1 MPKTRTMPQ
10 EELERKIN
18 EIHGAL
24 VGTEYNPE
32 GLVKKVDRIEKTVE
46 RHSINFKV
54 VALLGIIISAII
66 TFIADVF
73 GIFK

>member
-1 MPKTRTMPQ
+1 MPQ